1 MRVREV
7 IPLQALQVAEDGGGL
22 LERDRVFLQIA
33 TGLAC
38 VPDEHIIV
46 YTLISRSG
54 QAACYTT
61 LRADADSVAINLA
74 GEYQ

>member
-1 MRVREV
+1 
-7 IPLQALQVAEDGGGL
+7 
-22 LERDRVFLQIA
+22 VFLQIA